1 MGEKGENQVHLAK
14 IGYKIA
20 DKIDKLLDFSDGKL
34 SDSLSCK
41 EDVELSLKILVQ
53 AKDWYDKTI
62 NQQGNLVGILTNLS
76 KADKEYL
83 YKLKIGEAA
92 VKKGGKA

>member
-1 MGEKGENQVHLAK
+1 MGKKGENQIQLAR
-14 IGYKIA
+14 IGVKIA
-20 DKIDKLLDFSDGKL
+20 NKIDKLLDFTDGKM

-41 EDVELSLKILVQ
+41 EDVDLHLKILVQ

-62 NQQGNLVGILTNLS
+62 NQQGNLVGILENLS
-76 KADKEYL
+76 SADRDYL
-83 YKLKIGEAA
+83 YKIKIGEAA